1 MLGTKMI
8 FVLLLVKSVID
19 AKSLDILPKKNISIM
34 HETISKLLK
43 SCFTDRLKTAFIT
56 PDLSGIF
63 YETSWDS
70 KLTSIVLVD
79 NNLKNNF
86 VKPQYLPEF
95 GTFVLT
101 TDSAQSLETILL
113 LIKSTPWWSIN
124 GLFLI
129 IGNSTEVC
137 EYARNILKQTWK
149 MNLLLSLF
157 LCNHRDEGSTLYTYN
172 PYTNRAPHP
181 WKEME
186 NFNVLADHWT
196 LYKQHYFEN
205 NEYCDS
211 LTFDK
216 MKFMDGY
223 KIKAVANAIPG
234 KRLKSNKKYDI
245 SSLKDKLPTSED
257 SKFFETLFVATN
269 ITPIIYYDAS
279 GYWDNGVAVGF
290 LEKIINGFYDIA
302 LSSRNIVYNVS
313 STYPLVQMHL
323 RILTQQRD
331 FLLPEQRV
339 MKIHSMEIYYLT
351 IIVLLITYA
360 LMVKIYKKQKLTSA
374 ALDVLRLLLGAGI
387 ILPFTR
393 LSTRIYFI
401 SIFLL
406 IIIINGAFQ
415 AHLSALL
422 TKRDRYYVDDMND
435 LKTYDYKIY
444 AGKLYKSDIEL
455 QSAHIPDIKYVQG
468 GDCTKYVLNDSSS
481 ACIERPQRMLRY
493 AISHKLHIS
502 QSEFGVAYVVN
513 WCREH
518 WPLTKKINI
527 YLSRMIESGLYE
539 YWRSQELTM
548 PLKKLKISERDET
561 YVTPD
566 HSIELRDLLFAFE
579 LLGVG
584 LICSIIIFVIET
596 HCYKIVRLI
605 IEK

>member
-8 FVLLLVKSVID
+8 FALLLMKSAIT
-19 AKSLDILPKKNISIM
+19 AKPLDILPKKNTSII
-34 HETISKLLK
+34 HEKIIKLLK
-43 SCFTDRLKTAFIT
+43 LCFMDRLQTVFIT

-63 YETSWDS
+63 HETSWDS
-70 KLTSIVLVD
+70 KLTPIILVD
-79 NNLKNNF
+79 NNLKTNI
-86 VKPQYLPEF
+86 VQHQYLPKF
-95 GTFVLT
+95 GTFILT
-101 TDSAQSLETILL
+101 TDSAQSLETTIL
-113 LIKSTPWWSIN
+113 LIKSSPWWSIN

-137 EYARNILKQTWK
+137 EYATNILKQTWK
-149 MNLLLSLF
+149 MNLLSSLF
-157 LCNHRDEGSTLYTYN
+157 LCHHRDD
-172 PYTNRAPHP
+172 
-181 WKEME
+181 
-186 NFNVLADHWT
+186 DHWT
-196 LYKQHYFEN
+196 LYQQRYFEV

-234 KRLKSNKKYDI
+234 KSLKSNKKYDV

-257 SKFFETLFVATN
+257 SKFFETLFAATN
-269 ITPIIYYDAS
+269 FTPIIYYDAS
-279 GYWDNGVAVGF
+279 GYWDNGIAVGF
-290 LEKIINGFYDIA
+290 LKKIMNGSYDIA
-302 LSSRNIVYNVS
+302 LSARNIVYNVS

-339 MKIHSMEIYYLT
+339 MNIHSIEIYYLT

-406 IIIINGAFQ
+406 IIIINAAFQ

-435 LKTYDYKIY
+435 LKAYDYQVY
-444 AGKLYKSDIEL
+444 TGKLYKSDIEL
-455 QSAHIPDIKYVQG
+455 HSMHIPHINYVQG
-468 GDCTKYVLNDSSS
+468 GDCTRYVLNDSSS

-493 AISHKLHIS
+493 ATSHKLHIS
-502 QSEFGVAYVVN
+502 QSKFGVAYVVN

-518 WPLTKKINI
+518 WPLAKKINV
-527 YLSRMIESGLYE
+527 YLSRVIESGLYE

-548 PLKKLKISERDET
+548 PLKKLKITEREET
-561 YVTPD
+561 NVIPD
-566 HSIELRDLLFAFE
+566 HPIELRDLLFAFE

-584 LICSIIIFVIET
+584 LMCSIIIFVIET
-596 HCYKIVRLI
+596 HCYKIVYLI
-605 IEK
+605 IQN